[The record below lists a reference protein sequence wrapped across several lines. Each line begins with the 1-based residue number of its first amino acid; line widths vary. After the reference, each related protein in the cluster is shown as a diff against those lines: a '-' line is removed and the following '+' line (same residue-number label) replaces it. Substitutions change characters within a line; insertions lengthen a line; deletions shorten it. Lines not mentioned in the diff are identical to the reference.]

1 MPFILIGL
9 FALFIIG
16 WLSYYT
22 AASVYKSLHKNGNKY
37 ARLIQLVVGTGMFT
51 ALLLLII
58 FFILSNIHMER

>member
-22 AASVYKSLHKNGNKY
+22 GASVYKSLEKNGNKY
-37 ARLIQLVVGTGMFT
+37 ARLIQLVVSVGMFT
-51 ALLLLII
+51 ALLFLIV
-58 FFILSNIHMER
+58 FFIVSNIHMER